1 MMMMMEIVADRSNI
15 GNAATAAA
23 KIHTHTH
30 TQTEVRIRPSSS
42 PVSFIHAVIWIC
54 IMLLAMPIYMCR
66 SGIQIHN
73 ETRKKSKK

>member
-1 MMMMMEIVADRSNI
+1 MMMEIVADRSNI
-15 GNAATAAA
+15 GNAATETTAAA
-23 KIHTHTH
+23 KIHTHTDRS
-30 TQTEVRIRPSSS
+30 TDTPKFIL
-42 PVSFIHAVIWIC
+42 VSFIHAVIWIC